1 MANRRLVHSAR
12 DIPQNI
18 IRSMSRAVNKSGMRA
33 ARFIREL
40 RMELVVALVT
50 LGALAGTT
58 LRVIHEGN
66 TGSMSASHL
75 SGDCLEDWPPHA

>member
-18 IRSMSRAVNKSGMRA
+18 IRGMSRAVNKSGIRG
-33 ARFIREL
+33 ARFIREI
-40 RMELVVALVT
+40 RMELVVGLVT

-58 LRVIHEGN
+58 LRAIHESSAGALP
-66 TGSMSASHL
+66 ASHL

>member
-40 RMELVVALVT
+40 RLELVVGLVT
-50 LGALAGTT
+50 VGALAGTT
-58 LRVIHEGN
+58 LRAIHQGN
-66 TGSMSASHL
+66 TGATPASHL
-75 SGDCLEDWPPHA
+75 SGECLEDWPPHA